1 MSWNDLRKGRFSQ
14 SQGEYFVTFNC
25 LNKNSLFH
33 DANIAHLFCKHIRLN
48 EEKHGCIWLTWVLM
62 PDHFH
67 GLLKLG
73 KNGSQLSK
81 VVAELKGVTAY
92 AINQTLSGK
101 GKVWQS
107 SFYDRALRQKDDR
120 KSIARYIVANPL
132 RKRLVENIGD
142 YPFWNSIYL

>member
-14 SQGEYFVTFNC
+14 SQREYFVTFNC
-25 LNKNSLFH
+25 LNKKSLFY
-33 DANIAHLFCKHIRLN
+33 DANIAHQFCKHIELN
-48 EEKHGCIWLTWVLM
+48 EEKHGCTWLTWVLM

-73 KNGSQLSK
+73 ENGSQLST
-81 VVAELKGVTAY
+81 VVAELKGATAY
-92 AINQTLSGK
+92 AINQALSSR

-107 SFYDRALRQKDDR
+107 SFYDRALRQEDDR

-132 RKRLVENIGD
+132 RKGIVENIGD